1 MPAALL
7 KQCTGRS
14 GCPNLVEH
22 GRCPD
27 CSRQAEARRGSR
39 QERGYNTEWDHDS
52 KLFRQAYPFCGM
64 RPNDEPPVMSRCH
77 ELGIVTPAYQ
87 TDHVVPH
94 RGNPWLFKD
103 RTKRID
109 QQPNWQS
116 LCREC
121 GARKSAAGL

>member
-7 KQCTGRS
+7 KQCTGP
-14 GCPNLVEH
+14 GCSNLTEKSP
-22 GRCPD
+22 CPE
-27 CSRQAEARRGSR
+27 CSSKRERWRGTR
-39 QERGYNTEWDHDS
+39 QERGYGAQWDRDARH
-52 KLFRQAYPFCGM
+52 FRQLFPYCGM

-94 RGNPWLFKD
+94 RGNPALFMD
-103 RTKRID
+103 KRQPIA

-121 GARKSAAGL
+121 GARKSAVGL